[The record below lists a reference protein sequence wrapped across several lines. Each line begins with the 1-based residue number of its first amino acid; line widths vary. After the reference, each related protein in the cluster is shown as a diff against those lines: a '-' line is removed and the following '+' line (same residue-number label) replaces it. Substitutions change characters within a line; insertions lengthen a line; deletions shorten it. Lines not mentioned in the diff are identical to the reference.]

1 MSTLDYVIIVGYI
14 FLMILAG
21 FVGMKKAKN
30 NDDYLVSGRS
40 LPLPIFVA
48 CIATVV
54 IGGGATFGQATNG
67 YNMGISGMWMVTM
80 FGIGVIALG
89 FLLSS
94 KLSNLR
100 VLTIGE
106 MLKLRYNE
114 KAQWISSIISTFYVI
129 MVSVTNTIA
138 LGVCIQTIF
147 DWSLPVSIIFVSSI
161 CLIYTLLGGMIS
173 INITDT
179 IQFIIMT
186 ISIFFVLLPMGLSK
200 VGGFN
205 GMKAVL
211 PETYF
216 DPMDVGGMKIFSW
229 FVLYTLG
236 LMIGQ
241 DIWQRVFTA
250 KSAKVAKQGTILG
263 GIYTICWAAA
273 LTIIGMVAAVVLPNI
288 TPQNALSEV
297 TLAVIPSGLIGVVF
311 AGIISAFMSTISGTI
326 IASSTMIVNDIIH
339 FKNSSIKTT
348 RIIVVL
354 NGIAVMLIAV
364 IIGDVLKALETAYA
378 ILSGSIFIPVM
389 AAFFWKRA
397 NWQGAIAS
405 MVVSAIV
412 ILVTLVIFGT
422 SSTIPILLGIAV
434 SIITLVIV
442 SLMTAPTLKEK
453 EAIWEEKMNQNQG
466 F

>member
-21 FVGMKKAKN
+21 FIGMKKAKN

-297 TLAVIPSGLIGVVF
+297 TLAVVPSGLIGIVF

>member
-1 MSTLDYVIIVGYI
+1 MSALDYGIIICYI
-14 FLMILAG
+14 GLLVVAG
-21 FVGMKKAKN
+21 IIGMRKAKN
-30 NDDYLVSGRS
+30 SDDYLVSGRS
-40 LPLPIFVA
+40 LPLPVFVA
-48 CIATVV
+48 IISTVV

-80 FGIGVIALG
+80 FGIGVVALG

-147 DWSLPVSIIFVSSI
+147 GWSLPISIIFVSSV

-173 INITDT
+173 ISISDS

-200 VGGFN
+200 VGGFS

-273 LTIIGMVAAVVLPNI
+273 LAIIGMVAAVVLPNI

-297 TLAVIPSGLIGVVF
+297 TLAVVPSGLIGVVF

-339 FKNSSIKTT
+339 FKNPSIKTT

-442 SLMTAPTLKEK
+442 SLMTAPTSKEK